1 MGTSQR
7 HNPSVTGQ
15 PNWGKSSLSLSAA
28 IKNLEKLNILD
39 AEDNNDSL
47 NNENTDESDNN
58 RTAPST
64 RQHVK
69 NNKQR
74 ERIIASYR
82 RNVHNA
88 VRRLINAS
96 GGKRKVSSGSSR
108 ALGHAGIAVL
118 SNFLGTIAEISRK
131 GLSGWLVEKGITLD
145 GKNWKEISDILK
157 DLCSDTVIGMDETA
171 ANQALSETLQ
181 ILDDTINNSTLDIEE
196 VLNGCLEKE
205 QLQDII
211 DTFFGVYIYAHL
223 SQNFEEKLTK
233 KYDQKEV
240 VKYMADIKDLII
252 SDIKQGVYGL
262 NSAQIDWNSDE
273 GSHYI
278 TEEFNKIISVFVH
291 DED

>member
-7 HNPSVTGQ
+7 HQPSVTGQ

-28 IKNLEKLNILD
+28 IKNLERLNTIEN
-39 AEDNNDSL
+39 EDDSS
-47 NNENTDESDNN
+47 NNENMDNI
-58 RTAPST
+58 RTTASS
-64 RQHVK
+64 RQSV

-74 ERIIASYR
+74 ERITAAYR

-88 VRRLINAS
+88 VSRLIKAS
-96 GGKRKVSSGSSR
+96 GGKKKVASGASR
-108 ALGHAGIAVL
+108 ALGHAGVVVL
-118 SNFLGTIAEISRK
+118 CNFLGAISEISIK
-131 GLSGWLVEKGITLD
+131 GLSGWLAEKGITLD
-145 GKNWKEISDILK
+145 GKNWKEISDILN

-171 ANQALSETLQ
+171 ANQALSEMLQ
-181 ILDDTINNSTLDIEE
+181 ILDNIINSSTLDVEE

-233 KYDQKEV
+233 KYSQNEV

-262 NSAQIDWNSDE
+262 NSTQVDWNSDE
-273 GSHYI
+273 GNQYI
-278 TEEFNKIISVFVH
+278 TEEFNKIISVFVN

>member
-7 HNPSVTGQ
+7 HQPSVTGQ
-15 PNWGKSSLSLSAA
+15 PNWGKSSLSFSAA
-28 IKNLEKLNILD
+28 IKNLERLD
-39 AEDNNDSL
+39 TLDNEDDSS
-47 NNENTDESDNN
+47 NNENMDNI
-58 RTAPST
+58 RTTPSS
-64 RQHVK
+64 RQSV

-74 ERIIASYR
+74 ERITAAYR

-88 VRRLINAS
+88 VSRLIKAS
-96 GGKRKVSSGSSR
+96 GGKKKVASGTSR
-108 ALGHAGIAVL
+108 ALGHAGVVVL
-118 SNFLGTIAEISRK
+118 SNFLGAISEISIK
-131 GLSGWLVEKGITLD
+131 GLSGWLAEKGITLD
-145 GKNWKEISDILK
+145 GKNWKEISDILN
-157 DLCSDTVIGMDETA
+157 DLCSDTVVGMDETA
-171 ANQALSETLQ
+171 ANQALSEMLQ
-181 ILDDTINNSTLDIEE
+181 ILDNIINSSTLDVEE

-233 KYDQKEV
+233 KYSQNEV

-262 NSAQIDWNSDE
+262 NSTQVDWNSDE
-273 GSHYI
+273 GNQYI
-278 TEEFNKIISVFVH
+278 TEEFNKIISVFVN

>member
-7 HNPSVTGQ
+7 HQPSVTGQ

-28 IKNLEKLNILD
+28 IKNLERLNTIEN
-39 AEDNNDSL
+39 EDDSS
-47 NNENTDESDNN
+47 NNENMDNI
-58 RTAPST
+58 RTTASS
-64 RQHVK
+64 RQSV

-74 ERIIASYR
+74 ERITAAYR

-88 VRRLINAS
+88 VSRLIKAS
-96 GGKRKVSSGSSR
+96 GGKKKVASGASR
-108 ALGHAGIAVL
+108 ALGHAGVVVL
-118 SNFLGTIAEISRK
+118 CNFLGAISEISIK
-131 GLSGWLVEKGITLD
+131 GLSGWLAEKGITLD
-145 GKNWKEISDILK
+145 GKNWKEISDILN

-171 ANQALSETLQ
+171 ANQALSEMLQ
-181 ILDDTINNSTLDIEE
+181 ILDNIINSSTLDVEE

-233 KYDQKEV
+233 KYSQKEV
-240 VKYMADIKDLII
+240 IKYMADIKDLII
-252 SDIKQGVYGL
+252 SDIKQGVHGL
-262 NSAQIDWNSDE
+262 NSTQVDWNSDE
-273 GSHYI
+273 GNQYI
-278 TEEFNKIISVFVH
+278 TEEFNKIISVFVN

>member
-7 HNPSVTGQ
+7 HQPSVTGQ

-28 IKNLEKLNILD
+28 IKNLERLNTIEN
-39 AEDNNDSL
+39 EDDSS
-47 NNENTDESDNN
+47 NNENMDNI
-58 RTAPST
+58 RTTPPS
-64 RQHVK
+64 RQSV

-74 ERIIASYR
+74 ERITAAYR

-88 VRRLINAS
+88 VSRLIKAS
-96 GGKRKVSSGSSR
+96 GGKKKVASGTSR
-108 ALGHAGIAVL
+108 ALGHAGVVVL
-118 SNFLGTIAEISRK
+118 SNFLGAISEISIK
-131 GLSGWLVEKGITLD
+131 GLSGWLAEKGIALE
-145 GKNWKEISDILK
+145 GKNWKEISDILN

-171 ANQALSETLQ
+171 ANQALSEMLQ
-181 ILDDTINNSTLDIEE
+181 ILDNIINSSTLDVEE

-233 KYDQKEV
+233 KYSQKEV

-262 NSAQIDWNSDE
+262 NSTQVDWNSDE
-273 GSHYI
+273 GNQYI
-278 TEEFNKIISVFVH
+278 TEEFNKIISVFVN